1 MPDVE
6 QTLITYL
13 DLACASRRRR
23 RLSESDKLLV
33 LAGVAATQLGW
44 NEMADECRAYVLG
57 HNPRHMLRR
66 WPTIATA
73 LTSDRFDAYLK
84 HIGRQFPPEKAEY
97 MLACLGQRP
106 VFTGSSAQEMAQS
119 LLAKLARLPKVAER
133 SSQSAGSSDRSAG
146 KSGNQR
152 PSVRTAGRRVVK
164 RLRSKRKTRQEFLW
178 WPYCVGLAGL
188 AMAILVWFSRRHV

>member
-6 QTLITYL
+6 QTLVTYL

-44 NEMADECRAYVLG
+44 NEMADECRQYVLA
-57 HNPRHMLRR
+57 HHPRHLLRR
-66 WPTIATA
+66 WPSIATA
-73 LTSDRFDAYLK
+73 LTSDRFEAYLK
-84 HIGRQFPPEKAEY
+84 HIGRQYPPEKAEY

-106 VFTGSSAQEMAQS
+106 VFTGSSAEEMAQA

-133 SSQSAGSSDRSAG
+133 SPRSAGSSDRSAERSG
-146 KSGNQR
+146 KQR
-152 PSVRTAGRRVVK
+152 PSVRTAGRGVVK
-164 RLRSKRKTRQEFLW
+164 RLRAKRKTHQEFLW
-178 WPYCVGLAGL
+178 WPYYIGLAGL
-188 AMAILVWFSRRHV
+188 AMAIIVWLSRRQG